1 MEQHLIEI
9 QGLKKVFH
17 GSPVLNGIDLFVE
30 SSQLTALIGPSGC
43 GKSTLLRC
51 LNGIETFEEGRISIA
66 GVTLDRHSGSSQS
79 AGNYRRTTHQ
89 IRTMVGMVFQ
99 SFNLFPHMTAL
110 DNVAYPPMIVK
121 GVPRGDARLNA
132 LELLKKVGLKEKA
145 DLFPAQLSGGQ
156 QQRAAIARALAMKP
170 KVLLYD
176 EPTSALDPT
185 LVDEVLEVMKELD
198 SEGITQLVVTHE
210 MRFARDA
217 ADKIVFMSDG
227 RIVEEGSAGKIFS
240 DPSDDRTRQFLRRF
254 L

>member
-1 MEQHLIEI
+1 MEQPLIEI

-17 GSPVLNGIDLFVE
+17 GSPVLKGIDLAVL
-30 SSQLTALIGPSGC
+30 SSRLTVLIGPSGC

-51 LNGIETFEEGRISIA
+51 LNGIENFDEGKISIA
-66 GVTLDRHSGSSQS
+66 GITLERSGGDSHGSTE
-79 AGNYRRTTHQ
+79 YRRAAHQ
-89 IRTMVGMVFQ
+89 LRSMVGMVFQ
-99 SFNLFPHMTAL
+99 SFNLFPHMSAL
-110 DNVAYPPMIVK
+110 DNVASPPVIVK
-121 GVPRGDARLNA
+121 KVSREDARREA
-132 LELLKKVGLKEKA
+132 RELLKKVGLEDKA
-145 DLFPAQLSGGQ
+145 SLFPAQLSGGQ

-198 SEGITQLVVTHE
+198 AEGITQLIVTHE

-227 RIVEEGSAGKIFS
+227 RIVEEGPPCKIFS
-240 DPSDDRTRQFLRRF
+240 NPSDDRTRQFLRRF